1 MKKKTGALAALI
13 VLAAV
18 SVFAEDVPLYRIAG
32 INYSIKGQTRKY
44 ALAQQVAIDTTTIF
58 SGKKSI
64 DDYIAYITTQLKNQR
79 VFESVFVNATY
90 SNASTD
96 GVIPVTLSI
105 DTVDTWNLVVVPYPK
120 YDSNSGFMFK
130 LKLKDFNFFGSM
142 QPLTFDL
149 IYQND
154 ENSVTHFGSNID
166 FKIPFMALDHD
177 MVWNVSSSFDFPL
190 NSVPSISASIGLEC
204 LFPVFATNKLH
215 VGFTQGYSINKRDS
229 NDNLYIGDE
238 HFATETLYANLPVLL
253 ATFDKIGKLY
263 WTPSAS
269 VSGNVAWDGIQND
282 DLKGPDATL
291 SNALSVGQVDW
302 VDNFRKGVNIS
313 LSNSWN
319 WDFSSNALEPKITL
333 TAQEYTPIAEF
344 AGLYAQLTG
353 FTYLDGSTTNT
364 VGTTLRGI
372 RDTRITTDSAI
383 TLNVDLPIKV
393 LYLDFAKIDALK
405 WARILSFE
413 MQISPFFDMA
423 LTHDR
428 KTGRYYSLSD
438 GWYAGGFEMI
448 VYPLKMRSLYA
459 RASLGVDIPELINNN
474 FDIGGKAVRDGASI
488 YDVFIGIG
496 LLY

>member
-1 MKKKTGALAALI
+1 MKRKTGALLALI
-13 VLAAV
+13 MLAAV
-18 SVFAEDVPLYRIAG
+18 SAFAEDEPLYRIAG
-32 INYSIKGQTRKY
+32 VNYSIKGQTLEY
-44 ALAQQVAIDTTTIF
+44 ALSQQVEIDRTTVF
-58 SGKKSI
+58 FGKQSI
-64 DDYIAYITTQLKNQR
+64 DEYIAYITTQLKNQR

-90 SNASTD
+90 SAAGTD
-96 GVIPVTLSI
+96 GVIPVTLAI
-105 DTVDTWNLVVVPYPK
+105 DAVDTWNLVVVPYPK

-142 QPLTFDL
+142 QPLTFDV

-154 ENSVTHFGSNID
+154 ENFVTHFGSNID
-166 FKIPFMALDHD
+166 FKIPFMALDHA

-190 NSVPSISASIGLEC
+190 NSVPSFAVSTGLEC
-204 LFPVFATNKLH
+204 LFPVFAANKLH
-215 VGFTQGYSINKRDS
+215 VGFTQGYSINKRDG
-229 NDNLYIGDE
+229 NENLYIGDE

-263 WTPSAS
+263 WTPSAT

-302 VDNFRKGVNIS
+302 IGNFRKGANIS

-319 WDFSSNALEPKITL
+319 WDFSANELAPKITL
-333 TAQEYTPIAEF
+333 TAQEYTPLGDV
-344 AGLYAQLTG
+344 AGIYAQLTG

-364 VGTTLRGI
+364 VGATLRGI
-372 RDTRITTDSAI
+372 RDTRIDTDTAI
-383 TLNVDLPIKV
+383 TLNVDLPVKV
-393 LYLDFAKIDALK
+393 LYLDFSKIDALK

-413 MQISPFFDMA
+413 MHLSPFFDMA
-423 LTHDR
+423 LTHDP
-428 KTGRYYSLSD
+428 KNGRYYALSD
-438 GWYAGGFEMI
+438 GWYAGGLEMI

-459 RASLGVDIPELINNN
+459 RASMGFDIPELINNN

-488 YDVFIGIG
+488 YDIFIGIG